1 MWIEII
7 DRLMIKFA
15 KYFLAIMP
23 ALVISCTGREA
34 SGPADDSAGLISIAG
49 DITTRVDDSGF
60 CDKDIVGIYVVDYD
74 GDKPG
79 ELLNTG
85 NRADNVMHTYD
96 AGSNRWKSAYDI
108 YWKDGHTHIDIYG
121 YYPFGSPSDVD
132 NYSFE
137 LESDQR
143 KAAEYGKPGGYEASD
158 FLWGKASDIAPTSS
172 AIRLGFRHRMACVKV
187 RLNKGLGFTDGEWS
201 AAQKQVVV
209 TNTTRRSV
217 IDLRTGE
224 VRAVGDPTVAGT
236 IPLKVGDEFRAI
248 VVPQTVE
255 SGKTLI
261 SITIDGVSYYFRKEE
276 DFTYYQAH
284 QHNFTITVSKRSD
297 TGEYEFSMADES
309 ITAWEEDTITHD
321 AEAKEYIIINVEEAG
336 TLEECLK
343 AEGKDPAQ
351 VKNLKVTGR
360 INGKDFGVMRTVMT
374 KLTALNLAEA
384 VIVAGPS
391 GYVNGVNFSESYDD
405 RIPKDAMYGH
415 KSLVKIILPKRL
427 KVIEYLAFGHCR
439 SLSGSLDIPEG
450 VTDIEDG
457 AFIGCNFSGELRLPS
472 TLENI
477 GIQALRDCPFYC
489 ELKLPEGL
497 KTIGNEAFCAC
508 RNLYGTLVL
517 PSHLE
522 EIGDNAFYGCENLS
536 GNIVIPQSITT
547 INAGI
552 FGKVFGKPT
561 SASGRHGIL
570 VLHDGIESI
579 GAGAFHW
586 AGFTGELRLPKNLE
600 FIGDNAFDDCDFSGT
615 LNLPATLMQIGENAF
630 RHNTK
635 LSGTLTFG
643 KNVQNIGAS
652 AFQDCMGLEALVF
665 EDGVECIGENA
676 FNGCLKVRRI
686 VCKGTIPPK
695 VLSGAFSPISGEC
708 TLEVP
713 ESALQQYQTAE
724 GWREFNRITVG
735 GDLSVSPHTVS
746 TLNSLTTRTLII
758 DADGEWSVESCPDW
772 VSLDRTEGNGKT
784 EVTLTVSE
792 MPRGSGN
799 RTGEAVFLC
808 NDFRV
813 SCTVSQYD
821 CEYAEDEFVSL
832 QRASRGKGIDI
843 VFLGDGFDA
852 GEISKGT
859 LESSLKKAYEHFFN
873 IEPYRTY
880 KDYFNATMAV
890 SLSPESGVGGVNT
903 IIDNKFNTSS
913 KGGSTLGARNG
924 ESDFRQIINY
934 VEEHIPGIDIDKT
947 LVVMVPNTNVYS
959 GMTYLWDEGFAISY
973 CPVRNN
979 SYPDDFRGTIQH
991 EAGGHG
997 FGKLGDEA
1005 VIHNSFIDACYCT
1018 DPHDAEFNVAKN
1030 NGWYENLSL
1039 SGKMSEVPWKHLIF
1053 HEKYKSIVDIFEG
1066 GYLHSRGVF
1075 RSEQTSCM
1083 DNGIPYY
1090 NTVSRESIVKRI
1102 MLYAGEEYSFED
1114 FVKNDSPDAA
1124 SSNAA
1129 GILTRSGYSPDA
1141 PGTLSGHEPVFMG
1154 SLKELR

>member
-1 MWIEII
+1 
-7 DRLMIKFA
+7 
-15 KYFLAIMP
+15 
-23 ALVISCTGREA
+23 
-34 SGPADDSAGLISIAG
+34 
-49 DITTRVDDSGF
+49 
-60 CDKDIVGIYVVDYD
+60 
-74 GDKPG
+74 
-79 ELLNTG
+79 
-85 NRADNVMHTYD
+85 
-96 AGSNRWKSAYDI
+96 
-108 YWKDGHTHIDIYG
+108 
-121 YYPFGSPSDVD
+121 
-132 NYSFE
+132 
-137 LESDQR
+137 
-143 KAAEYGKPGGYEASD
+143 
-158 FLWGKASDIAPTSS
+158 
-172 AIRLGFRHRMACVKV
+172 
-187 RLNKGLGFTDGEWS
+187 
-201 AAQKQVVV
+201 
-209 TNTTRRSV
+209 
-217 IDLRTGE
+217 
-224 VRAVGDPTVAGT
+224 
-236 IPLKVGDEFRAI
+236 
-248 VVPQTVE
+248 
-255 SGKTLI
+255 
-261 SITIDGVSYYFRKEE
+261 
-276 DFTYYQAH
+276 
-284 QHNFTITVSKRSD
+284 
-297 TGEYEFSMADES
+297 
-309 ITAWEEDTITHD
+309 
-321 AEAKEYIIINVEEAG
+321 
-336 TLEECLK
+336 
-343 AEGKDPAQ
+343 
-351 VKNLKVTGR
+351 
-360 INGKDFGVMRTVMT
+360 
-374 KLTALNLAEA
+374 
-384 VIVAGPS
+384 
-391 GYVNGVNFSESYDD
+391 
-405 RIPKDAMYGH
+405 
-415 KSLVKIILPKRL
+415 
-427 KVIEYLAFGHCR
+427 
-439 SLSGSLDIPEG
+439 
-450 VTDIEDG
+450 
-457 AFIGCNFSGELRLPS
+457 
-472 TLENI
+472 
-477 GIQALRDCPFYC
+477 
-489 ELKLPEGL
+489 
-497 KTIGNEAFCAC
+497 
-508 RNLYGTLVL
+508 
-517 PSHLE
+517 
-522 EIGDNAFYGCENLS
+522 
-536 GNIVIPQSITT
+536 
-547 INAGI
+547 
-552 FGKVFGKPT
+552 
-561 SASGRHGIL
+561 
-570 VLHDGIESI
+570 
-579 GAGAFHW
+579 
-586 AGFTGELRLPKNLE
+586 
-600 FIGDNAFDDCDFSGT
+600 
-615 LNLPATLMQIGENAF
+615 MQIGENAF
-630 RHNTK
+630 CHNTK

-676 FNGCLKVRRI
+676 FNGCLKIRKI

-713 ESALQQYQTAE
+713 ESALQQYQTAD

-746 TLNSLTTRTLII
+746 TLNSLTRRTLII

-947 LVVMVPNTNVYS
+947 LVVMVPNTNVYG